1 MLQIKIYNILECL
14 TSDFKEGS
22 DGNAYYYSE
31 TKKNIEDAMEH
42 CKDLD
47 SKLAHANN
55 EKERNAIFEFILQQ
69 SLKGGYSFLAFNNDD
84 KSRQNWT
91 IFVFL
96 NFIMLLCHDF

>member
-31 TKKNIEDAMEH
+31 TKKNVEDAMEH

-69 SLKGGYSFLAFNNDD
+69 SLKGGYHFSAKLGSIKRHFWILWIIMFL
-84 KSRQNWT
+84 
-91 IFVFL
+91 IL
-96 NFIMLLCHDF
+96 

>member
-1 MLQIKIYNILECL
+1 MIKVIKSDLNYILFLQIKIYNILECL

-31 TKKNIEDAMEH
+31 TKKKFENAEAHCME
-42 CKDLD
+42 LD

-69 SLKGGYSFLAFNNDD
+69 SLKGGYTFLACIDD
-84 KSRQNWT
+84 EMCYRA
-91 IFVFL
+91 
-96 NFIMLLCHDF
+96 M